1 IADFAGVGASLTG
14 NLDASSTEPKV
25 GLHYNIAV
33 RNPERL
39 VRFVGAK
46 LPVSRKQ
53 MGKVSSKGSIDATLS
68 KADVKLSANA
78 AGAQIKIDGSVENY
92 FANPRLNLWSAV
104 THPELKTALREFAP
118 EYRPAAEK
126 LGPVSVRAHLRGT
139 PNDISIQEIDAK
151 LGPVAIAGQASFG
164 NAQGRSSVN
173 ANLKTS
179 EILLDLFLPPSLRPT
194 AISRSSTSRSS
205 RGSTARAWNA
215 VSAQRWSNDPI
226 GIAIPSDI
234 DADVKLEMAALTKNM
249 VKLEQP
255 RLHAV
260 LKSGRLAVNSFGAKF
275 FDSKLSAKAVV
286 EPRGKSA
293 AIAAEFTLERLSTRR
308 AVNTL
313 IGQDR
318 VTGPISVS
326 AKFTTAGHSER
337 TFVSALN
344 GNAAIHGQAQFLLT
358 KEERST
364 L

>member
-1 IADFAGVGASLTG
+1 MV
-14 NLDASSTEPKV
+14 
-25 GLHYNIAV
+25 
-33 RNPERL
+33 
-39 VRFVGAK
+39 
-46 LPVSRKQ
+46 
-53 MGKVSSKGSIDATLS
+53 
-68 KADVKLSANA
+68 
-78 AGAQIKIDGSVENY
+78 
-92 FANPRLNLWSAV
+92 
-104 THPELKTALREFAP
+104 
-118 EYRPAAEK
+118 
-126 LGPVSVRAHLRGT
+126 
-139 PNDISIQEIDAK
+139 NDS
-151 LGPVAIAGQASFG
+151 
-164 NAQGRSSVN
+164 
-173 ANLKTS
+173 
-179 EILLDLFLPPSLRPT
+179 
-194 AISRSSTSRSS
+194 
-205 RGSTARAWNA
+205 
-215 VSAQRWSNDPI
+215 I

-234 DADVKLEMAALTKNM
+234 DADVKLEMVALTKNM

-286 EPRGKSA
+286 EPRGKLA
-293 AIAAEFTLERLSTRR
+293 AIAAEVTLERLSTRR

-364 L
+364 LGLAAAGSTLLSTFLGNKVSALSKLAPIRNSSRRSIKRLDEIQRLSAVSLGL